1 MSVWSSDK
9 AVVPCLKYANQLF
22 SHRFTGTRHFGIQ
35 LDTMSFTNPEKK
47 RKVCRTQNTRR
58 GPKHSTSISK
68 VLAQNTPYS
77 SPCEC
82 TPGTKKGDTPST
94 LRKKR
99 CRVGHS
105 ENPCS
110 HAKKSNGR
118 GTNTATLLPW
128 GSPRRRLAKHPC
140 NLSPSHPCCTGCTCS
155 SSTAPRFGS
164 AR

>member
-1 MSVWSSDK
+1 MASAASPLFRLLDVTREKMRAISRSEGCGVGCFVSAWLCDK

-82 TPGTKKGDTPST
+82 TPGTKKKGILLRLSEKTMPRWSFRESV
-94 LRKKR
+94 LPRKK
-99 CRVGHS
+99 
-105 ENPCS
+105 
-110 HAKKSNGR
+110 K
-118 GTNTATLLPW
+118 
-128 GSPRRRLAKHPC
+128 
-140 NLSPSHPCCTGCTCS
+140 
-155 SSTAPRFGS
+155 
-164 AR
+164 

>member
-22 SHRFTGTRHFGIQ
+22 SHRFTGTRHLSIQ

-47 RKVCRTQNTRR
+47 GRCARHKTLEGAQSIPPAFLRCSHRTHPTPLLVNAHRVQRKR
-58 GPKHSTSISK
+58 G
-68 VLAQNTPYS
+68 YS
-77 SPCEC
+77 FDSQ
-82 TPGTKKGDTPST
+82 
-94 LRKKR
+94 RKR

-140 NLSPSHPCCTGCTCS
+140 NLSPSHPRCTGCTCS

>member
-22 SHRFTGTRHFGIQ
+22 SHRFTGTRHFGIH

-58 GPKHSTSISK
+58 GPKHSSSISK

-82 TPGTKKGDTPST
+82 TPGTKKKGIL
-94 LRKKR
+94 LRL
-99 CRVGHS
+99 S
-105 ENPCS
+105 EKTMPRWS
-110 HAKKSNGR
+110 FRESVLPRKKSNGR

-140 NLSPSHPCCTGCTCS
+140 NLSPSHPRCTGCTCS